1 MWIGQLIGI
10 GIAAAFFFVVFFWG
24 PWSTISEAMKTA
36 PGLGGFKRWSL
47 AIALYAGFLFTLPFS
62 AKFLIWVT
70 TPIHEFAKLIL
81 GVGGFYSFM
90 WGLVFLAVAAPGWAL
105 LDFVAGRVY
114 KRLGAEVP
122 EEARRAFEESEKAND
137 RRKAKDVRFYEK
149 LEQAARAEEA
159 ERAAKDRIH
168 RRF

>member
-36 PGLGGFKRWSL
+36 PGLGVSKRWGL
-47 AIALYAGFLFTLPFS
+47 AVTMYAGFLFTLPFS
-62 AKFLIWVT
+62 AKLLIWVT
-70 TPIHEFAKLIL
+70 TPIHEYGELVL
-81 GVGGFYSFM
+81 GVGGFYTLL

-114 KRLGAEVP
+114 RMLGARVP
-122 EEARRAFEESEKAND
+122 EEARRAFEESEKAKNWMRAKN
-137 RRKAKDVRFYEK
+137 RRYYEK

-159 ERAAKDRIH
+159 ERAAKDRID